1 MVDFVFFLSVFDMYL
16 VGLISVYNYNVI
28 FLWVCVGMM
37 DVLMMLYMIVS
48 RCL

>member
-28 FLWVCVGMM
+28 FL
-37 DVLMMLYMIVS
+37 
-48 RCL
+48 